1 MQWMPRWFLI
11 ATTLAL
17 FSGSA
22 PAQDTPQEP
31 PPAAT
36 PPGGEKAQAGELA
49 PFQTLAAM
57 SDEGRA
63 KLKEWI
69 GKRVDTIISQSA
81 KDAKASSTE
90 AKAAAADLRLEFA
103 RPGNSSAFKEA
114 YVQIANE
121 VIAPAYKSAG
131 LPPATQLVSVLGAFN
146 EPVTTRTLIDALSDE
161 RPAVRAAAA
170 SGLRTLRQKLA
181 AAGGNAAN
189 EAIDA
194 LRDSGRKESSLVG
207 LEAIYAA
214 LNYPEVGAAPDPK
227 RNAMAVLDI
236 LEARAEQY
244 AAKHVKGGGADAAGL
259 VVMNSLK
266 AALSDAERERIAVIA
281 GRMLL
286 YSVHRYLAEFIAVT
300 DKTHSSLL
308 VDERN
313 HTEILIDECERTLK
327 DLLKPQGADEP
338 NLGKAMRD
346 PGKNPGDR
354 PINIRNEANKWAKL
368 LAAKTN
374 QKFEL
379 EEVAA
384 STP

>member
-17 FSGSA
+17 FCA
-22 PAQDTPQEP
+22 PAAAQDTPQDP

-69 GKRVDTIISQSA
+69 GKRVDSIISQSA
-81 KDAKASSTE
+81 NE

-103 RPGNSSAFKEA
+103 RPGNSPAFKEA

-121 VIAPAYKSAG
+121 VIAPAYKSAK
-131 LPPATQLVSVLGAFN
+131 LPPATQLISVLGAFN
-146 EPVTTRTLIDALSDE
+146 EIVTARTLIEALSDE

-181 AAGGNAAN
+181 AAGGNTAN

-194 LRDSGRKESSLVG
+194 LRDAGRKESSLVG
-207 LEAIYAA
+207 LQAIYAA

-227 RNAMAVLDI
+227 RNAVAVLDI
-236 LEARAEQY
+236 LETRAEQY
-244 AAKHVKGGGADAAGL
+244 VAKNVKGGGADAAGL
-259 VVMNSLK
+259 VVMNALK
-266 AALSDAERERIAVIA
+266 AALSDAERDRVAVIA

-286 YSVHRYLAEFIAVT
+286 YSVHRYLQEFMSVSE
-300 DKTHSSLL
+300 KTHSSLL